1 MRTACVILNIAIILA
16 ILLTPHTFY
25 NGFPFFVDY
34 LILFLAV
41 INLITS
47 LLKISQTAR
56 LLGLTIT
63 FLSLFYVLTT
73 AYLYQDGD
81 FDYKNYRLIYLHIHL
96 NDFMI
101 NLFQDLSTY
110 ILIPIVL
117 LEFCFG
123 YFFYKSMKHNA
134 ILR

>member
-1 MRTACVILNIAIILA
+1 MRIACFILNVTIILA
-16 ILLTPHTFY
+16 ILLTPRAFY
-25 NGFPFFVDY
+25 DGYPVYIDY
-34 LILFLAV
+34 VILFLAV
-41 INLITS
+41 INQVTS
-47 LLKISQTAR
+47 LLKISRTGKR
-56 LLGLTIT
+56 LGFVIT
-63 FLSLFYVLTT
+63 CLSLFYVLTT

-81 FDYKNYRLIYLHIHL
+81 FDYRNYRLIYLHIPL

-101 NLFQDLSTY
+101 NLFQDLSNY

-134 ILR
+134 LLR